1 MIQKS
6 TINYW
11 THKNRPKKN
20 RCKMTK
26 TLKMNPKMSKGK
38 IKINHLWFKITKIEH
53 KWKCIMSRR
62 TPKKMPVCQKWCRI
76 TQTKCQIPKTRF
88 TAVKM
93 RHKRINIVQ
102 HKLTLG
108 RHNEIK
114 CNPKWLKLN
123 LWKMTTSSRRFKR
136 KAKLSKLHKNIW
148 LKQQKWN
155 AKRLKRPIISKIRCQ
170 ITTKTPKVAKNY
182 QI

>member
-1 MIQKS
+1 
-6 TINYW
+6 
-11 THKNRPKKN
+11 
-20 RCKMTK
+20 
-26 TLKMNPKMSKGK
+26 MNPKMTKGM

-62 TPKKMPVCQKWCRI
+62 TPKKMPVCQKWCRT
-76 TQTKCQIPKTRF
+76 TQTKCQIPK

-102 HKLTLG
+102 HKLTLR

-114 CNPKWLKLN
+114 CNPKWLKWN
-123 LWKMTTSSRRFKR
+123 LWKMTTSSRRFKKKKKK

-148 LKQQKWN
+148 LKQNWN
-155 AKRLKRPIISKIRCQ
+155 AKRLKRPKISKIRCQ
-170 ITTKTPKVAKNY
+170 ITTKTPKIAKNY

>member
-1 MIQKS
+1 
-6 TINYW
+6 
-11 THKNRPKKN
+11 
-20 RCKMTK
+20 MTK

-62 TPKKMPVCQKWCRI
+62 TPKKMPVCQKLCRI

-114 CNPKWLKLN
+114 GNPKWLKLN